1 MLKQEALRL
10 MQLENDENE
19 DMIKEKIKNKITQ
32 FMNGKMPN

>member
-19 DMIKEKIKNKITQ
+19 DMIKEKIKVKITQ
-32 FMNGKMPN
+32 FMNGKAPN